1 MIGSRGK
8 LESENSLAEMAKNG
22 VLEVKPA
29 YGTGEARLEKPLL
42 CFVKLMISAWNSEW
56 MTINPKA

>member
-1 MIGSRGK
+1 MGSRGK
-8 LESENSLAEMAKNG
+8 FESENSFAEIAKNG

-29 YGTGEARLEKPLL
+29 IGTGEARVEKPLF